1 MPARDSVRRDF
12 EQAVEIFALKTHD
25 TYGIDVAELA
35 LAHGQGC
42 AGDFDRVIESWLT
55 AAQRFEP
62 PARFLP
68 APTSQSRH
76 GYWPGDPIH
85 DFIRMPP
92 QEPLVRP
99 RQAILG
105 EVTDHF
111 KQSGADVVVE
121 GL

>member
-1 MPARDSVRRDF
+1 MPARDSVRPDF

-25 TYGIDVAELA
+25 TDGIDVAELA

-42 AGDFDRVIESWLT
+42 AGDFDGVIESWLT
-55 AAQRFEP
+55 AAQLFEH

-68 APTSQSRH
+68 APTSQFRH

-105 EVTDHF
+105 GGAGPF
-111 KQSGADVVVE
+111 KKRETV
-121 GL
+121 